1 MRRVNLPPLCFLMT
15 FTIVTACERPP
26 QAPTVSGPSF
36 AVASQVA
43 QDTALLRRVVAMNQ
57 QLAARHFGIAIEGMD
72 FLTLGLGRPGIRI
85 HQLPFR
91 WVPGD
96 SRRAADGANI
106 TYLVDQSDGATA
118 SGLTSSETEGAIDAA
133 LATWATDAALKKVAI
148 VKRADDGTDP
158 DIVDFLITTPPGL
171 FGDLGNPFLADIT
184 EAGFLPRAFFDTL
197 GGPGGGRGILA
208 VTFTFIFVDDN
219 GVPTDVNG
227 DGYLDTALKEVY
239 YNNTFGDPANDR
251 AGNPWAINLPL
262 PAIDVQTVALHE
274 NGHAL
279 ELGHFGPP
287 PAAVMNPVYAGIRH
301 SPLAADD
308 AGMNAVW
315 GSWPNP

>member
-1 MRRVNLPPLCFLMT
+1 MHPLSL
-15 FTIVTACERPP
+15 IVALAIVSACEHPP
-26 QAPTVSGPSF
+26 QAPTMSGPLF
-36 AVASQVA
+36 AASQQIA
-43 QDTALLRRVVAMNQ
+43 TDTALLRRVVAMNL
-57 QLAARHFGIAIEGMD
+57 QLAGRHLGIAIEGMD

-96 SRRAADGANI
+96 SRRDADGTNI
-106 TYLVDQSDGATA
+106 TYLVDQSDGATT
-118 SGLTSSETEGAIDAA
+118 SGLASTQTEDAIDAA
-133 LATWATDAALKKVAI
+133 LGTWATDAALKKVAI

-171 FGDLGNPFLADIT
+171 FGGLGNPFLADIT

-219 GVPTDVNG
+219 GVPTDANG

-239 YNNTFGDPANDR
+239 YNNTFGDPANNR
-251 AGNPWAINLPL
+251 AGNPWAINQPL

-287 PAAVMNPVYAGIRH
+287 PAAVMNPVYAGIRQ
-301 SPLAADD
+301 SPLSADD